1 MSFVIFKNV
10 TATKECAISKEDLKD
25 QPFFRDVLNE
35 FLFWIDDMVKLA
47 KKKHGK
53 SFVPGK
59 MPVYRT
65 VIYSS
70 IINKIVSFPLGG
82 SLCTCYL
89 FTIYMGKLVGCRFG
103 QRVNKT

>member
-1 MSFVIFKNV
+1 
-10 TATKECAISKEDLKD
+10 
-25 QPFFRDVLNE
+25 
-35 FLFWIDDMVKLA
+35 MVKLA

-82 SLCTCYL
+82 SLCSCYL
-89 FTIYMGKLVGCRFG
+89 FTIYMGKLVGCRLSVWAKGKQNLGHLILKLHLIF
-103 QRVNKT
+103 

>member
-1 MSFVIFKNV
+1 
-10 TATKECAISKEDLKD
+10 
-25 QPFFRDVLNE
+25 
-35 FLFWIDDMVKLA
+35 MVKLA

-89 FTIYMGKLVGCRFG
+89 FTIYMGKLVGSRFG

>member
-1 MSFVIFKNV
+1 
-10 TATKECAISKEDLKD
+10 
-25 QPFFRDVLNE
+25 
-35 FLFWIDDMVKLA
+35 MVKLA

-89 FTIYMGKLVGCRFG
+89 LPFIWANWSVVGLGKG
-103 QRVNKT
+103 